1 MNRLNQRWDDAIE
14 QIRQDVSNNTFESF
28 IEPLQPIRY
37 DQKKKILY
45 IACDNELVLKR
56 FKERYFQLVER
67 AIATAFQDDIKVEAS
82 LSVPSDTEKPKKTG
96 KSNEI
101 LSAASTDLFSEEY
114 YLNPRFN
121 FETFVV
127 GKNNEFAY
135 SAAKAVAKAP
145 ATQYNPLF
153 LYGGSGLGKTH
164 LMHAIGHY
172 ILNNNKNKKVLY
184 VSSETF
190 TNELI
195 SALRH
200 NKIAQF
206 KNKYRKIDI
215 LMIDDIQFIEGK
227 ESTQEEFF
235 YTFEALYNKSKQII
249 ISSDRSPQKL
259 QGLDDRLRS
268 RFMWSVTADIQ
279 PPDFETRVAILK
291 NKAINNNI
299 SITPDVEAV
308 IMLIAERI
316 KTNIREMEGAL
327 IRIMSFS
334 TLLGKPITPQF
345 AKETLQD
352 LFGEEAS
359 NVTVD
364 TIKRQV
370 CKYYNISLKDM
381 DSSRRS
387 RVYSYPRQIAMY
399 LSKELTDLSLP
410 KIGASFGGRDHTT
423 VLYAYDKI
431 KGELTTNEELKK
443 QIQEIKDRF

>member
-1 MNRLNQRWDDAIE
+1 
-14 QIRQDVSNNTFESF
+14 
-28 IEPLQPIRY
+28 
-37 DQKKKILY
+37 
-45 IACDNELVLKR
+45 
-56 FKERYFQLVER
+56 
-67 AIATAFQDDIKVEAS
+67 
-82 LSVPSDTEKPKKTG
+82 
-96 KSNEI
+96 
-101 LSAASTDLFSEEY
+101 
-114 YLNPRFN
+114 
-121 FETFVV
+121 
-127 GKNNEFAY
+127 
-135 SAAKAVAKAP
+135 
-145 ATQYNPLF
+145 
-153 LYGGSGLGKTH
+153 
-164 LMHAIGHY
+164 
-172 ILNNNKNKKVLY
+172 
-184 VSSETF
+184 
-190 TNELI
+190 
-195 SALRH
+195 
-200 NKIAQF
+200 
-206 KNKYRKIDI
+206 
-215 LMIDDIQFIEGK
+215 MIDDIQFIEGK

-291 NKAINNNI
+291 NKATNNNI

-334 TLLGKPITPQF
+334 TLLGRPITPQF

-431 KGELTTNEELKK
+431 KGELSTNEELRK

>member
-1 MNRLNQRWDDAIE
+1 M
-14 QIRQDVSNNTFESF
+14 
-28 IEPLQPIRY
+28 P
-37 DQKKKILY
+37 
-45 IACDNELVLKR
+45 KR
-56 FKERYFQLVER
+56 
-67 AIATAFQDDIKVEAS
+67 S
-82 LSVPSDTEKPKKTG
+82 G
-96 KSNEI
+96 KSDEI
-101 LSAASTDLFSEEY
+101 LTAASNDLFSEEY

-121 FETFVV
+121 FDTFVV

-172 ILNNNKNKKVLY
+172 ILNNDKNKKVLY

-200 NKIAQF
+200 NKITQF

-291 NKAINNNI
+291 NKATNNNI

-308 IMLIAERI
+308 IMLIAGLVIMLTVDALRCVSG
-316 KTNIREMEGAL
+316 KVREKEGRAP
-327 IRIMSFS
+327 
-334 TLLGKPITPQF
+334 LGKNARAYPLVPFLF
-345 AKETLQD
+345 AGHL
-352 LFGEEAS
+352 A
-359 NVTVD
+359 VAVM
-364 TIKRQV
+364 
-370 CKYYNISLKDM
+370 C
-381 DSSRRS
+381 
-387 RVYSYPRQIAMY
+387 
-399 LSKELTDLSLP
+399 
-410 KIGASFGGRDHTT
+410 
-423 VLYAYDKI
+423 
-431 KGELTTNEELKK
+431 
-443 QIQEIKDRF
+443 EI